1 MIIFKHSKDLKAYL
15 KKSKSAGIS
24 VGFVPTMGALHAG
37 HLSLVSYCKSKTGLT
52 VCSIFINPT
61 QFNNAED
68 FKKYPVTLEKNI
80 SLLEKGGCNVLFI
93 PNEKEMYPDEA
104 SKAKKYNIGFLE
116 TILEGKFRPGHFQGV
131 CLVVERLLNIV
142 EPGFLF
148 IGQKD
153 FQQCL
158 VLKRL
163 VEIMQKKIEIIIC
176 PTLREISG
184 LAMSSRNLRLSDEE
198 KQTAPLMYGALQS
211 IKENIAKTAFPQ
223 LQQQAISYLEEKGF
237 KVDYLQLAKTENLE
251 IVTEAE
257 NKNGFSN
264 AYFEK
269 INGCFNSLA
278 LCNPDDCRAC
288 GTLPSP
294 ALHGNE
300 DHYSAFS

>member
-1 MIIFKHSKDLKAYL
+1 MIIFKHSKDLRAYI

-68 FKKYPVTLEKNI
+68 FKKYPVTLEKDI

-211 IKENIAKTAFPQ
+211 IKENIGKAAIPQ

-251 IVTEAE
+251 IVTEGE
-257 NKNGFSN
+257 NKNGLIILIAAF
-264 AYFEK
+264 
-269 INGCFNSLA
+269 L
-278 LCNPDDCRAC
+278 
-288 GTLPSP
+288 
-294 ALHGNE
+294 NE
-300 DHYSAFS
+300 IRLIDNLLIE